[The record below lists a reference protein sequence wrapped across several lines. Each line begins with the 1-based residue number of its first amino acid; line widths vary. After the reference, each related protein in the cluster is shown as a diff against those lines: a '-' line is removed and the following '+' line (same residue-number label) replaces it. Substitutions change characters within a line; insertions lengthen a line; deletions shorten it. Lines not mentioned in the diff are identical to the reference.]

1 MQEPGGYPLR
11 VQHAGVPAR
20 EFSWFC
26 IRLSLVNPPCSV
38 AYLLLNLII
47 NTKCRR
53 RIFQNDVSSVLL
65 SGLKYGI
72 VDTQME
78 WFWER
83 EVIFGNAKNTI
94 VQWNKDSLLLRVS
107 QLLRW
112 EVVCKILR
120 QVVQKIYKES
130 QQLKIVGPCCC
141 LDTKA
146 SFPLLFVDQREI
158 REAPLCS
165 SR

>member
-1 MQEPGGYPLR
+1 MVILFEFSMQECPL
-11 VQHAGVPAR
+11 A
-20 EFSWFC
+20 
-26 IRLSLVNPPCSV
+26 SLADFVSV
-38 AYLLLNLII
+38 W
-47 NTKCRR
+47 
-53 RIFQNDVSSVLL
+53 VLL
-65 SGLKYGI
+65 TLLVQSHTSYWIWESTLSVVAGYSRMMSLLSCYLAWSGASLRHCWYTNG
-72 VDTQME
+72 VVLGE
-78 WFWER
+78 G
-83 EVIFGNAKNTI
+83 GNIWKCKNTI

-146 SFPLLFVDQREI
+146 SIPLLFVDQREI

>member
-20 EFSWFC
+20 KFSLFC

-38 AYLLLNLII
+38 AYLLLNLRI

-53 RIFQNDVSSVLL
+53 RIFQNDVSCLIIWLEVVLV
-65 SGLKYGI
+65 YGI

-83 EVIFGNAKNTI
+83 EVIFGNAKIQSSSET
-94 VQWNKDSLLLRVS
+94 KTA
-107 QLLRW
+107 
-112 EVVCKILR
+112 
-120 QVVQKIYKES
+120 
-130 QQLKIVGPCCC
+130 CCRGC
-141 LDTKA
+141 L
-146 SFPLLFVDQREI
+146 SFSVEK
-158 REAPLCS
+158 
-165 SR
+165 